1 MRSPQRRR
9 LRAWGPRLAA
19 ERRPAPGEQT
29 AFPCDLRSCFA
40 SLVSFLFVSV
50 RSSAADTLSSSLV
63 TAGDPLRAGSP
74 SLPHPALSSHASRGG
89 PVSMAGAS
97 RGRAP
102 LPASW
107 DYRSEPSDGQSRGS
121 GGGRRSPAHVVG
133 VERVLTPK
141 EGILPGAGV
150 VLEYS
155 WPQTPESLQ
164 QNSGTEESVRTEA
177 RGPADRAL
185 QWASHVNVK
194 CF

>member
-1 MRSPQRRR
+1 MLPAGGRCPWRGPAEAGLLCRPPGTTAASPVTDS
-9 LRAWGPRLAA
+9 
-19 ERRPAPGEQT
+19 PGG
-29 AFPCDLRSCFA
+29 A
-40 SLVSFLFVSV
+40 VG
-50 RSSAADTLSSSLV
+50 AAD
-63 TAGDPLRAGSP
+63 
-74 SLPHPALSSHASRGG
+74 HP
-89 PVSMAGAS
+89 PN
-97 RGRAP
+97 
-102 LPASW
+102 
-107 DYRSEPSDGQSRGS
+107 
-121 GGGRRSPAHVVG
+121 VVG

-141 EGILPGAGV
+141 EGILPGAGI